1 MLSLLCFPLVRLE
14 VEIELDWF
22 WFCSFLFFSATRV
35 LFSCGGLFCFDCY
48 VNIVYNLLNPFVYFV
63 SLFVAIIYIIVVAIN
78 IVISYF
84 SLILVK

>member
-1 MLSLLCFPLVRLE
+1 MGVYF
-14 VEIELDWF
+14 
-22 WFCSFLFFSATRV
+22 V
-35 LFSCGGLFCFDCY
+35 LTY
-48 VNIVYNLLNPFVYFV
+48 VNIVYNLLNPSVYFV